1 MHKLHKIYINQ
12 ALITTNKIINKIDE
26 CVGYRVWQGDFGDRI
41 IPNSQALHTIRY
53 TTPVAALFSPPQYR
67 YPAEL
72 KLIFCTTG
80 FAMRIFFHGFEQLL
94 KYLRSLAI
102 LSLLCLLLSWSFPAQ
117 AATRISP
124 QLEQQVMQIIREH
137 PEVLIESVQAYQ
149 QQQQRQLQQSQ
160 LAFLQDLQ
168 TNPQVVIGNSPV
180 TGSPNSKI
188 VLVEFSDF
196 ECPYC
201 AEANKTLKNFMA
213 KHQDE
218 VTLVYKHFPLTPIHN
233 QAMPAAKAA
242 FAANQQGKF
251 WEYSDALFSNQKQ
264 LGEALYLDIAT
275 NLKLDL
281 DKFKSD
287 RALADNA
294 IAQDMQLAQK
304 LGITGTPF
312 FVMNGETFSG
322 AVQLSDM
329 EKVLARATQ

>member
-1 MHKLHKIYINQ
+1 MRTFFNWS
-12 ALITTNKIINKIDE
+12 TN
-26 CVGYRVWQGDFGDRI
+26 
-41 IPNSQALHTIRY
+41 
-53 TTPVAALFSPPQYR
+53 
-67 YPAEL
+67 
-72 KLIFCTTG
+72 
-80 FAMRIFFHGFEQLL
+80 LL

-102 LSLLCLLLSWSFPAQ
+102 LSLLCLLLSWSLPAQ

-124 QLEQQVMQIIREH
+124 QLERQVMQIIREH
-137 PEVLIESVQAYQ
+137 PEVLVESVRAYQ
-149 QQQQRQLQQSQ
+149 LQQQRQLQQSQ

-180 TGSPNSKI
+180 TGSLNSKI

-201 AEANKTLKNFMA
+201 AEANKTLKQFMA

-233 QAMPAAKAA
+233 QAMPAAKASW
-242 FAANQQGKF
+242 AANQQGKF

-264 LGEALYLDIAT
+264 LSETLYLDIAT

-304 LGITGTPF
+304 LGLTGTPF

-329 EKVLARATQ
+329 EKVLARVTQ